1 MATKLIDADVF
12 ENEKGER
19 IVLFFGREYKL
30 KEGEDAGRTVIYDGW
45 SGKGAAINPHAVE
58 AHYKT
63 HQDETQPVSYTD
75 PFNFQNL
82 DGSHPSF

>member
-12 ENEKGER
+12 ENAKGER
-19 IVLFFGREYKL
+19 IVLFYGREYKL

-45 SGKGAAINPHAVE
+45 SGKVSTSGEVE

-63 HQDETQPVSYTD
+63 SRDDTQPTSYTD